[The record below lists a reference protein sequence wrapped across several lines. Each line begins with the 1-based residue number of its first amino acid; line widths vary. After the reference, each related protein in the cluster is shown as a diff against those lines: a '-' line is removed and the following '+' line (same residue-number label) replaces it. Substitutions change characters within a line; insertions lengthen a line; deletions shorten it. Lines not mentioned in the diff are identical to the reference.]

1 MVAEPLVIEF
11 HEDERKALVQ
21 RMVVMA
27 TKRDG
32 WVNVTPGLDV
42 DFPPPPR
49 PALSGLFTARG
60 PDVPLATWRP
70 PNKPSEREPATVG
83 IQHAQGTRT
92 IQRLAEGGVPVP
104 EGWRRLQDHPRRGLV
119 LAVPHSSEPAELD
132 AVLHWLLRAT
142 ALLCP
147 IRRTGEWRALCYRA
161 I

>member
-11 HEDERKALVQ
+11 HEDERAPVVK
-21 RMVVMA
+21 RMVTMA
-27 TKRDG
+27 TNREG
-32 WVNVTPGLDV
+32 WANFTPGLDV

-60 PDVPLATWRP
+60 PDVPLATWSPPTRP
-70 PNKPSEREPATVG
+70 SDREPATVG
-83 IQHAQGTRT
+83 VQHAQGPRAV
-92 IQRLAEGGVPVP
+92 QLLAEKGLPLP

-119 LAVPHSSEPAELD
+119 VAVPHSTDPDVLD
-132 AVLHWLLRAT
+132 TTLDWLLRAT
-142 ALLCP
+142 GLLTP